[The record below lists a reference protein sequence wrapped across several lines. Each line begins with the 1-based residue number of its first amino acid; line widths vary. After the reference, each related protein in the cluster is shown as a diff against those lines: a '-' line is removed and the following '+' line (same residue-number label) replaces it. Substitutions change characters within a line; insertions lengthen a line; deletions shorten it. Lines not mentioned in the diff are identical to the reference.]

1 METKLV
7 HDIEVRDQ
15 ALLRKAV
22 TGRPQSAGLRNAFR
36 LSAVMAI
43 LMVVASVA
51 GLMIDDLYTDGPWA
65 REALRGGDLTTLAVA
80 VPLLLTSLV
89 LAKRGSYAAQGVWLG
104 TLAYSVYN
112 YAYLV
117 FGAEFN
123 DIFVLHIATFS
134 ISIIT
139 LVLAVASVQLEAI
152 AARFREARGARWIGG
167 FLALVGAVLG
177 GLWVF
182 LAIRFAITGE
192 LMADIPTE
200 GIHLVFAIDT
210 SLLVPALVG
219 SGVLLWRRTVG
230 GLVFG
235 PTMVFMGALYQVNL
249 LVAGVFQA
257 DADVPGVH
265 AFPLEGVVLAAGF
278 ALSAAALLARRPF
291 RADR

>member
-7 HDIEVRDQ
+7 HDIEVREQ

-22 TGRPQSAGLRNAFR
+22 TGRLQSAGLRNAFR

-152 AARFREARGARWIGG
+152 AARFREARGARWIVRMPRPRGSG
-167 FLALVGAVLG
+167 TRRALGVPGDPVSP
-177 GLWVF
+177 
-182 LAIRFAITGE
+182 ITGE

-219 SGVLLWRRTVG
+219 SASCCG
-230 GLVFG
+230 
-235 PTMVFMGALYQVNL
+235 
-249 LVAGVFQA
+249 
-257 DADVPGVH
+257 DAPSEVWCSDQRWC
-265 AFPLEGVVLAAGF
+265 
-278 ALSAAALLARRPF
+278 SWARSTR
-291 RADR
+291 